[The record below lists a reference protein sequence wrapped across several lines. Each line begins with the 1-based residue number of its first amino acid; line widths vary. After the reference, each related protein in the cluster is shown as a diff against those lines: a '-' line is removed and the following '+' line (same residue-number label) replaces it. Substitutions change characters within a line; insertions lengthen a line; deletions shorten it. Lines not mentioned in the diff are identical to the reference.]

1 MARAKARSFHI
12 TLNEPGLSL
21 DMEVAI
27 SGATLITTA
36 SPDGTA
42 PALPCSPLCKP
53 ALSSVLDVL
62 ISLLSMTESFPARS
76 ILTRSLGEGRIL
88 RLSCSHPKC
97 HVLIPRDNP
106 FI

>member
-1 MARAKARSFHI
+1 MTRAKARSFHVA
-12 TLNEPGLSL
+12 LNGPGFSL

-42 PALPCSPLCKP
+42 PALPSSSLCKP
-53 ALSSVLDVL
+53 ALSSVADAL
-62 ISLLSMTESFPARS
+62 ISLLSMIESFPARS

-88 RLSCSHPKC
+88 RLSGSQSKC
-97 HVLIPRDNP
+97 HILRLRDNP